1 MAGRVNR
8 AVAKLASGELVLYT
22 GAHAGAELT
31 FAAGVAAADTWA
43 DYLNI
48 GMEHGPLD
56 LAGLDQFMK
65 GMASVRTPTPAV
77 LVELPFEGR
86 SVDVVQANAWQI
98 RQLLTLGVHGFLL
111 CHAEQPEAVR
121 AVVQAMRYTFVGGG
135 RGSGGQDAAAA
146 IWGVTAAEYLEL
158 ADPWPLNPNGELLL
172 GLKIENKRALE
183 NAEATTQVPGV
194 AFAEW
199 GPADMSMS
207 HGWRGVPED
216 FERPELQAARARV
229 FAACKAA
236 GIAFLDGCT
245 EANLAAKL
253 AEGVRVSPGTERLK
267 ALAESLRGGA
277 RGDSSAHKKSP

>member
-1 MAGRVNR
+1 MPGRVNS
-8 AVAKLASGELVLYT
+8 AAAKLASGEPLFYT

-31 FAAGVAAADTWA
+31 YAAGVAAADTWA
-43 DYLNI
+43 DYINI

-56 LAGLDQFMK
+56 LAGLGQYMR
-65 GMASVRTPTPAV
+65 GMASVRTPTPPV

-86 SVDVVQANAWQI
+86 SVDLVHANAWQI

-111 CHAEQPEAVR
+111 CHAEQPDAVQ
-121 AVVQAMRYTFVGGG
+121 AVVQAMRYTFVGGS

-146 IWGVTAAEYLEL
+146 IWGVTPAEYLQL

-172 GLKIENKRALE
+172 GLKVENKRALA
-183 NAEATTQVPGV
+183 NAELTTAVPGV

-207 HGWRGVPED
+207 HGFYDVPVD
-216 FERPELQAARARV
+216 LERPELQAARLRV
-229 FAACKAA
+229 FNACKAA

-253 AEGVRVSPGTERLK
+253 AEGVRISPGTKQLK
-267 ALAESLRGGA
+267 ALAESLR
-277 RGDSSAHKKSP
+277 REHP

>member
-1 MAGRVNR
+1 MPGRVNS
-8 AVAKLASGELVLYT
+8 AAAKLASGEPLFYT

-31 FAAGVAAADTWA
+31 YAAGVAAADTWA
-43 DYLNI
+43 DYINI

-56 LAGLDQFMK
+56 LAGLGQYMR
-65 GMASVRTPTPAV
+65 GMASVRTPTPPV

-86 SVDVVQANAWQI
+86 SVDLVHANAWQI

-111 CHAEQPEAVR
+111 CHAEQPDAVQ
-121 AVVQAMRYTFVGGG
+121 AVVQAMRYTFVGGS

-146 IWGVTAAEYLEL
+146 IWGVTPAEYLQL

-172 GLKIENKRALE
+172 GLKVENKRALA
-183 NAEATTQVPGV
+183 NAELTTAVPGV

-207 HGWRGVPED
+207 HGFYDVPID
-216 FERPELQAARARV
+216 LERRELRAARLRV
-229 FAACKAA
+229 FDACKAA

-253 AEGVRVSPGTERLK
+253 AEGVRISPGTKQLK
-267 ALAESLRGGA
+267 ALAESLR
-277 RGDSSAHKKSP
+277 REYP